1 MATFEI
7 NEKLLRKYV
16 KELIAMDED
25 FNVDVNQ
32 VNEKIEDYLAGLE
45 ESPEEIIA
53 SSIVDDLYYD
63 SMDEEE
69 EEQDI
74 EDEK

>member
-1 MATFEI
+1 MAKFEI
-7 NEKLLRKYV
+7 NEELLRKCV

-25 FNVDVNQ
+25 FKVDETQANK
-32 VNEKIEDYLAGLE
+32 KIEDFLAGLDE
-45 ESPEEIIA
+45 FPEEIIA
-53 SSIVDDLYYD
+53 TAIVDDLYYD
-63 SMDEEE
+63 SVDENE

>member
-7 NEKLLRKYV
+7 NEELLRKSV
-16 KELIAMDED
+16 NELIAMDED
-25 FNVDVNQ
+25 FKVDETQ
-32 VNEKIEDYLAGLE
+32 VSEKIEGFLAGLE
-45 ESPEEIIA
+45 ESSEEIIA
-53 SSIVDDLYYD
+53 AAIVDDLYYD
-63 SMDEEE
+63 SMDENE